1 MKTPFFP
8 SYIFY
13 WVPNGPLPKMW
24 TADMTSPPEGG
35 EQAPTSAHP
44 PVGLRGLRPCVS
56 PRRQAARGPPGDAC
70 GIVVAPMALVAACG
84 REIPAYQGAQVAFV
98 WVGTSRPASWACRG
112 ATAAGNAMP
121 KHGARVARR
130 RDCAAFG
137 YIDHR
142 ATPLCVQRLRPL
154 LAGRQIG
161 RGAAAGRPGRSGEGL
176 PSRGSGGATPCR
188 GAALGGGRDAGICGF
203 RAQRLTKRFR
213 WLAIE
218 T

>member
-1 MKTPFFP
+1 MRTANKHKP
-8 SYIFY
+8 
-13 WVPNGPLPKMW
+13 PK
-24 TADMTSPPEGG
+24 GG
-35 EQAPTSAHP
+35 RTWPPTSANP
-44 PVGLRGLRPCVS
+44 SVGLRGLRPCVF
-56 PRRQAARGPPGDAC
+56 PTLKRGAPPGDAF
-70 GIVVAPMALVAACG
+70 GIVVAPLALVQY
-84 REIPAYQGAQVAFV
+84 RIPAYQGAQVAAV